1 MSLFGHCSLTI
12 TLWGY
17 SVNCLVCRRSTTQ
30 GREVVV
36 AEIGRGREGHEG
48 GAAGDGQGREGE
60 RVSRLEHMVRGMK
73 LETQAV
79 VRSGTRGE
87 P

>member
-1 MSLFGHCSLTI
+1 MA
-12 TLWGY
+12 
-17 SVNCLVCRRSTTQ
+17 
-30 GREVVV
+30 V

-73 LETQAV
+73 LETPAV